1 MIQDKRKENHTHL
14 DAMNFWTPLNDDNDK
29 NKEAE
34 EEINIIK
41 STPVKPKEKENKW
54 TWRTT

>member
-1 MIQDKRKENHTHL
+1 
-14 DAMNFWTPLNDDNDK
+14 MNFWTPLNDDNDK